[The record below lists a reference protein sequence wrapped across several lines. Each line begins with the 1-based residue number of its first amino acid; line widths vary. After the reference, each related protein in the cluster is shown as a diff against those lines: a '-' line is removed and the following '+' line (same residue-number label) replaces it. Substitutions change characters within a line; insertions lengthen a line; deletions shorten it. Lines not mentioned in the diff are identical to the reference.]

1 MSTTQRTYSSTKR
14 QNYLN
19 FSGNKR
25 KWNPR
30 NTYSMPKDKNLEKI
44 KKISFQLIEQD
55 KVEINPTFFMPPQIV
70 NILKQYKAFY
80 NTICK
85 AYQISFGNYSKVYKE
100 IDKLLHNEEYKKII
114 EFKNIILDP
123 IPLLPLEVSSKA
135 KDISIIKFRSTINQ
149 SNNKKSTVQISL
161 DYTKDEPKSI
171 DSLPNDFRSYLYQF
185 QKDGINFGIERKGRI
200 LLADEMGVGKSIQA
214 IGISLL
220 FKEDWPVL
228 IICPSSLKLVWRD
241 EILKWIPD
249 INNDKINIQIFKNGK
264 DQFKNGE
271 KFYIMSYDL
280 TLKLEQK
287 IIDKKFNFI
296 IADEAHYLKSPD
308 AKRTKCLL
316 PIIQKSKR
324 VLLLTGTPILSKP
337 VELYPLLTML
347 RPDLFHNFSIYGNRY
362 CNPKKNFFGTD
373 WTGSSFPK
381 ELNYILKH
389 IMIRRLKKDV
399 MNQLPPKKRQKVEIQ
414 TDAKIIKQIMA
425 INISTE
431 SLFKK
436 LEEFNSNPNHNNII
450 NEKEIEDDNDENI
463 LNLFNKV
470 YMLSAE
476 AKTQGVK
483 EYIHYLLDNKCK
495 FLVFAHHKLM
505 LDAIEE
511 EVIKMKIDYIRID
524 GKVKLEKRQESVNK
538 FQTDE
543 TCLVAILSITAC
555 YTGITL
561 TAASTV
567 VFSELHMTPAVMIQA
582 EDRAHRIGQE
592 HECVNI
598 HYLYGPDTLDEVLFK
613 MLNQKQNIF
622 SNTLDNMSKN
632 MEVRYTFK
640 KVGDFEKGRSDLE
653 VGINNKKI
661 IVTNSG
667 IKNRTLNDFV
677 SFNKKNE
684 TNDESFNN
692 NNEMGINLKDV
703 NLHKSQVRLNREYT
717 HNIKTDDD
725 IENDNKI
732 NSEDINISIDEK
744 EKDKNLTFKNILEK
758 SNSESDN
765 DSINKPTKDKKVKN
779 KKGKKT
785 NNKNSDKNN
794 GKVMFKSI
802 SDFFK

>member
-1 MSTTQRTYSSTKR
+1 
-14 QNYLN
+14 
-19 FSGNKR
+19 
-25 KWNPR
+25 
-30 NTYSMPKDKNLEKI
+30 
-44 KKISFQLIEQD
+44 
-55 KVEINPTFFMPPQIV
+55 
-70 NILKQYKAFY
+70 
-80 NTICK
+80 
-85 AYQISFGNYSKVYKE
+85 
-100 IDKLLHNEEYKKII
+100 
-114 EFKNIILDP
+114 
-123 IPLLPLEVSSKA
+123 
-135 KDISIIKFRSTINQ
+135 
-149 SNNKKSTVQISL
+149 
-161 DYTKDEPKSI
+161 
-171 DSLPNDFRSYLYQF
+171 
-185 QKDGINFGIERKGRI
+185 
-200 LLADEMGVGKSIQA
+200 
-214 IGISLL
+214 
-220 FKEDWPVL
+220 
-228 IICPSSLKLVWRD
+228 
-241 EILKWIPD
+241 
-249 INNDKINIQIFKNGK
+249 
-264 DQFKNGE
+264 
-271 KFYIMSYDL
+271 
-280 TLKLEQK
+280 
-287 IIDKKFNFI
+287 
-296 IADEAHYLKSPD
+296 
-308 AKRTKCLL
+308 
-316 PIIQKSKR
+316 
-324 VLLLTGTPILSKP
+324 
-337 VELYPLLTML
+337 
-347 RPDLFHNFSIYGNRY
+347 
-362 CNPKKNFFGTD
+362 
-373 WTGSSFPK
+373 
-381 ELNYILKH
+381 
-389 IMIRRLKKDV
+389 
-399 MNQLPPKKRQKVEIQ
+399 
-414 TDAKIIKQIMA
+414 
-425 INISTE
+425 
-431 SLFKK
+431 
-436 LEEFNSNPNHNNII
+436 
-450 NEKEIEDDNDENI
+450 
-463 LNLFNKV
+463 
-470 YMLSAE
+470 MLSAE

-785 NNKNSDKNN
+785 NNKNSDRNN